1 MRDIQNAI
9 MTGQFQQ
16 FKNGFLEKFESGEDP
31 ET

>member
-1 MRDIQNAI
+1 